1 MAIISP
7 PAWLQA
13 GSYPARTDRLSA
25 ISSMLW
31 YAGFAADESAPMR
44 PRQGV
49 RPSYQGIQMKVRAAS
64 TPNMTV
70 IINAGMAFIDNH
82 DTNGYGTYVL
92 INDNDASLN
101 IPAAGG
107 AGQFR
112 KDSVCLSVY
121 DSETAGASDLAR
133 LEVISGPYAA
143 SAGATVRGTIPPN
156 AIVLADVAISPS
168 QTSVTNSNITD
179 ARNYTVGLGGVAPI
193 PSTVAPNHP
202 HPGQV
207 WYETDLDRFRYGKAD
222 GSIAEIL
229 GSFQTVGRE
238 TFKIKAADLS
248 RTATSAAADPDLT
261 FSLDANATY
270 EISGEIYTSST
281 DNANANVLLDW
292 ITPTGVAGRWAGLG
306 IDVSDTNNSGT
317 ANAVRWISTV
327 LANPSVGSRTFEGV
341 SSGSIVPIKLSGIVR
356 TTAGGTFALAWARSG
371 SSGSVT
377 LRSDSYLVLTR
388 RV

>member
-1 MAIISP
+1 VAIISP

-13 GSYPARTDRLSA
+13 GSYPARTDRLAA
-25 ISSMLW
+25 ITSMLW
-31 YAGFAADESAPMR
+31 YAGFAADESAPLR

-49 RPSYQGIQMKVRAAS
+49 RPSYQGIQLKVRAAS

-92 INDNDASLN
+92 VNDADAALN

-112 KDSVCLSVY
+112 KDSICLSVY
-121 DSETAGASDLAR
+121 DSETAGGSDLAR

-156 AIVLADVAISPS
+156 GIVLADVAIAPS

-179 ARNYTVGLGGVAPI
+179 ARNFTVGLGGIAPI
-193 PSTVAPNHP
+193 PSTIAPNHP
-202 HPGQV
+202 HPGQI
-207 WYETDLDRFRYGKAD
+207 WYEPDLDRFRYGKSD

-238 TFKIKAADLS
+238 NFRIKGADTN
-248 RTATSAAADPDLT
+248 RATATLTSDPDLT

-270 EISGEIYTSST
+270 EFEGDLYIGTTDATQADFTMDWTIPSG
-281 DNANANVLLDW
+281 A
-292 ITPTGVAGRWAGLG
+292 AGRWAAVG
-306 IDVSDTNNSGT
+306 IDALDSSTTGTAGSIRLVTTVYGSGT
-317 ANAVRWISTV
+317 RSYAGISTTV
-327 LANPSVGSRTFEGV
+327 IPVV
-341 SSGSIVPIKLSGIVR
+341 KVSGIVR
-356 TTAGGTFALAWARSG
+356 TTAGGTFALSWARSG
-371 SSGSVT
+371 TSGSAILKADSF
-377 LRSDSYLVLTR
+377 LRATR